1 MNILLV
7 CDCNLPVSAYDD
19 KARMVWWLGKALFQL
34 GHHVTLMLKDTVVCD
49 FATTLVQNKQKSLNE
64 QIPAHIDLIHFHCDP
79 KTEPD
84 RPYLI
89 TYHEV
94 SSGARSFDPN
104 TVFLSDRHAH
114 MHHGSVFVYPGA
126 DFESYTPPDLGAK
139 RIWYHFLGDAGKKG
153 RNVRGA
159 IDLTDK
165 AGGRLH
171 VVGGTRVNFR
181 QGFRI
186 PLSTTARFHGA
197 LSPDGRDM
205 IVNASKGLVL
215 PVLWPEPF
223 SLAVVESL
231 FYGCPVFGT
240 PFGALPEQLGKKP
253 GGKSSQFPTSGT
265 VEAFYSDYG
274 CLSVKKTELV
284 EAIRNVDEYEREKCH
299 EYALSR
305 FSSKRMAEEYLALY
319 EKVLKGGVLHENPPA
334 VEEGMSDKM
343 WVMS

>member
-94 SSGARSFDPN
+94 SSGARSFDQN

-139 RIWYHFLGDAGKKG
+139 RIWYHFLGDAEKK
-153 RNVRGA
+153 RSQCSRRYRFN
-159 IDLTDK
+159 
-165 AGGRLH
+165 
-171 VVGGTRVNFR
+171 R
-181 QGFRI
+181 QGRRAFACSGRHARQLPAGVSNSPEHNCAVSRRI
-186 PLSTTARFHGA
+186 
-197 LSPDGRDM
+197 
-205 IVNASKGLVL
+205 
-215 PVLWPEPF
+215 EP
-223 SLAVVESL
+223 
-231 FYGCPVFGT
+231 
-240 PFGALPEQLGKKP
+240 
-253 GGKSSQFPTSGT
+253 
-265 VEAFYSDYG
+265 
-274 CLSVKKTELV
+274 
-284 EAIRNVDEYEREKCH
+284 
-299 EYALSR
+299 
-305 FSSKRMAEEYLALY
+305 
-319 EKVLKGGVLHENPPA
+319 
-334 VEEGMSDKM
+334 
-343 WVMS
+343 